1 MFGEDLI
8 LRTKLIPPRPRRRVL
23 PRARLTARLQ
33 EALDRRLTV
42 VQAGTGYGKST
53 ALSTSLAH
61 VPQPVYWYTITET
74 DNDPLLFLLHLIYA
88 FRIRSERDQRVGRR
102 SLALL
107 QAAEPEARYEPAVDA
122 LVNDLA
128 TGLTDD
134 AFLVLDDYH
143 LIRATPAARPDDVV
157 GPVIALTDHL
167 IEYAPPNLHVIIS
180 TRHRPHLPGLA
191 RWRARSEVLELGR
204 EDLAFR
210 PAEIAALFQ
219 LHGYGLSAA
228 QIEALAQETEG
239 WAIALQ
245 LIGQGVRV
253 AGGVD
258 KVLAGLPDS
267 LESLFDYLA
276 QEILAKEPAERRA
289 FLLST
294 SVLRHL
300 TPAACDHLTDRD
312 DGLAVLRALEDEGLF
327 VIAVGD
333 EYRYHHLFGDFLY
346 RQLSP
351 AERARLHRRAAGF
364 YRERGDVE
372 EAIYHLLQ
380 AGEHDAA
387 GAAIAAVGED
397 LLRLGRLTTLS
408 DWIDRLPVETL
419 AAQPILLH
427 FQGDVCRLRSRFDA
441 ALAWYEQARQQYAAR
456 GDKAGMSRALR
467 GQALVHLDT
476 VRPAQAESLLQEALR
491 LIDGQEDRAA
501 RARLLELM
509 AENQLNLGRPE
520 RAAQLQ
526 AQARELREEGPG
538 EAELAVRVLLR
549 TGQLDQAR
557 RLLEERAEAERRE
570 PVLQPRAHRETLLI
584 LSLILSFQ
592 GEGEAAYRYAVEG
605 TARGQALS
613 SPFVTA
619 VGYMRQGHA
628 WLLRSPALSA
638 PPNLDGGRE
647 PGGGVGAARG
657 YEEACRCYQEAI
669 ALGDTLAVPRLKV
682 EAYWGLC
689 RAHGFQGDLE
699 VARQM
704 AEQGLEIARR
714 AGDEW
719 IMALIRVSLGGGY
732 VLARQYAPAAVWLSA
747 AWTAFR
753 DCGDSFGQAVARLWQ
768 CLAWWEAG
776 ETSWLEPGLG
786 DLLQWIRERGYDY
799 LLTRQTL
806 LGPPDPH
813 RLVPLLLWARDSS
826 HQRAYAEA
834 LLGQLGLDRLE
845 IHPGYQLRV
854 QTLGAFRVWRGAHEI
869 AAHEWPRDKARQ
881 LFQLLL
887 SHRREM
893 LDRDQIIELLW
904 PDLDPVTA
912 RRDFKVALST
922 LYRVLEPNRQAGD
935 PSAFVVRRG
944 SRYGLRPEADLWL
957 DANQLERLIAEGD
970 RLFDSEPATAMDRYR
985 QALAFYQGAYL
996 PERLYQEWGNAE
1008 RERLLALYLRAADK
1022 LARALIERQ
1031 EWGAAIQV
1039 CQSIL
1044 THDDCWE
1051 HAYRLMMI
1059 AYAQMGNRAQALRA
1073 YQRCVEC
1080 LREKLDVEPSPETIR
1095 LYETTLSS

>member
-23 PRARLTARLQ
+23 SRARLTVRLQ
-33 EALDRRLTV
+33 EALDHRLTV

-53 ALSTSLAH
+53 ALITSLSRLPH
-61 VPQPVYWYTITET
+61 PVYWYTVTES
-74 DNDPLLFLLHLIYA
+74 DAEPLLFLLHLVYA
-88 FRIRSERDQRVGRR
+88 FRLRHERVGER

-107 QAAEPEARYEPAVDA
+107 ADARYEPALDA
-122 LVNDLA
+122 LLNDLA
-128 TGLTDD
+128 IHLSAD

-143 LIRATPAARPDDVV
+143 LVHEAPA
-157 GPVIALTDHL
+157 VIALTDHL
-167 IEYAPPNLHVIIS
+167 IEHALPNLHVIIS

-204 EDLAFR
+204 EELAFR

-228 QIEALAQETEG
+228 QIETLAEETEG

-245 LIGQGVRV
+245 LIGQGIRV
-253 AGGVD
+253 VGGVD
-258 KVLAGLPDS
+258 RVLAGLPDS

-276 QEILAKEPAERRA
+276 QEILAKESAERRA
-289 FLLST
+289 FLLAT

-300 TPAACDHLTDRD
+300 TPVACDVLTGRD
-312 DGLAVLRALEDEGLF
+312 DSLALLQALEDQGLF

-346 RQLSP
+346 RQLAP
-351 AERARLHRRAAGF
+351 AECATLHRQAAEFYRAR
-364 YRERGDVE
+364 GDTE

-380 AGEHDAA
+380 AGAHDAA
-387 GAAIAAVGED
+387 GAALAEIGED
-397 LLRLGRLTTLS
+397 LVRLGRLATLRA
-408 DWIDRLPVETL
+408 WIDRLPVETL
-419 AAQPILLH
+419 TAHPALLH
-427 FQGDVCRLRSRFDA
+427 FQGDICRLSSRFDA
-441 ALAWYEQARQQYAAR
+441 ALAWYEQAYQQYAAR
-456 GDKAGMSRALR
+456 QDKAGMSRALR

-491 LIDGQEDRAA
+491 LIDGQDDRAA
-501 RARLLELM
+501 RARLLELL

-557 RLLEERAEAERRE
+557 RLLEERAEVERRE
-570 PVLQPRAHRETLLI
+570 PVLRPRAHRETLLI

-592 GEGEAAYRYAVEG
+592 GEGEAAYRCAIEG
-605 TARGQALS
+605 TARGQALN
-613 SPFVTA
+613 SPFITA

-628 WLLRSPALSA
+628 WLLRLPGPFSSPGVNG
-638 PPNLDGGRE
+638 PEWGRE
-647 PGGGVGAARG
+647 TDRA

-682 EAYWGLC
+682 EAFWGLC
-689 RAHGFQGDLE
+689 LAHGCQGELE
-699 VARQM
+699 TARRM

-732 VLARQYAPAAVWLSA
+732 VMARQYAAAAQWLPQ

-753 DCGDSFGQAVARLWQ
+753 NCGDSFGEAVTRLWQ
-768 CLAWWEAG
+768 CLAWWETG
-776 ETSWLEPGLG
+776 DTSWLEPALD
-786 DLLQWIRERGYDY
+786 DLLHLVRERGYHY
-799 LLTRQTL
+799 LFTRQTL
-806 LGPPDPH
+806 LGPSDPR
-813 RLVPLLLWARDSS
+813 RLVPLLLFARDANY
-826 HQRAYAEA
+826 QRAYVET
-834 LLGQLGLDRLE
+834 LLGHLGLAGLE

-854 QTLGAFRVWRGAHEI
+854 QTLGTFRIWRGAHEI
-869 AAHEWPRDKARQ
+869 QPHEWQRDKARQ

-887 SHRREM
+887 TYRREM
-893 LDRDQIIELLW
+893 LDRDQIVELLW
-904 PDLDPVTA
+904 PGLDPDAA

-922 LYRVLEPNRQAGD
+922 LYRVLEPYRRPGEQ
-935 PSAFVVRRG
+935 SAFVVRHG
-944 SRYGLRPEADLWL
+944 SRYGWRPETDLWL
-957 DANQLERLIAEGD
+957 DVSQFEQLIAEGD
-970 RLFDSEPATAMDRYR
+970 DLCDRQPTAAIERYR
-985 QALAFYQGAYL
+985 QALALYQGEYL
-996 PERLYQEWGNAE
+996 PERLYEEWGCAE
-1008 RERLLALYLRAADK
+1008 RERLLILYLRAADR
-1022 LARALIERQ
+1022 LARILIERQ
-1031 EWGAAIQV
+1031 DWEDAIQV
-1039 CQSIL
+1039 CQAIL
-1044 THDDCWE
+1044 AHDDCWE
-1051 HAYRLMMI
+1051 QAYRLMMI
-1059 AYAQMGNRAQALRA
+1059 AYARLGNRSQALRV
-1073 YQRCVEC
+1073 YQRCVER
-1080 LREKLDVEPSPETIR
+1080 LRQGLDVEPTAETTSLHETIFQ
-1095 LYETTLSS
+1095 SS